1 MFAQGL
7 PAPVFGAMCENASL
21 FVVYNQLQLAVRW
34 AGGIQPD
41 APLGLGHLAIAAAGA
56 GSVVSFILYGHFF
69 FPSDASRG
77 ELTRSSYRS
86 TPIELVKCK
95 MQVQMLA
102 PGVVAGQPVPTR
114 RLQGPFSILRSV
126 IATNGF
132 KGLWLGQTGTL
143 LRESGGSAAWF
154 TMNEFVANLFVMR
167 RERNA
172 HLPAHS
178 LSKKDLNA
186 WELGISGACAGIAY
200 NVSLFPADS
209 VKSALQTEEE
219 LRPRAPG
226 VPRPTFFQTFKS
238 MYNARGIRGLYA
250 GLGVTVARSAPSSA
264 MIFLI
269 YDGLNKKFG

>member
-1 MFAQGL
+1 
-7 PAPVFGAMCENASL
+7 
-21 FVVYNQLQLAVRW
+21 
-34 AGGIQPD
+34 
-41 APLGLGHLAIAAAGA
+41 
-56 GSVVSFILYGHFF
+56 
-69 FPSDASRG
+69 
-77 ELTRSSYRS
+77 
-86 TPIELVKCK
+86 

-102 PGVVAGQPVPTR
+102 AGVTTGQPTAIR
-114 RLQGPFSILRSV
+114 TLQGPFSILRSV
-126 IATNGF
+126 IQTNGF

-154 TMNEFVANLFVMR
+154 TMNEFVAQLFIMR

-172 HLPAHS
+172 HLPARS

-186 WELGISGACAGIAY
+186 WELGIAGACAGIAY

-226 VPRPTFFQTFKS
+226 VPQPTFFQTFKS

-269 YDGLNKKFG
+269 YDGLNKKFS

>member
-1 MFAQGL
+1 
-7 PAPVFGAMCENASL
+7 
-21 FVVYNQLQLAVRW
+21 
-34 AGGIQPD
+34 
-41 APLGLGHLAIAAAGA
+41 
-56 GSVVSFILYGHFF
+56 
-69 FPSDASRG
+69 
-77 ELTRSSYRS
+77 
-86 TPIELVKCK
+86 

-102 PGVVAGQPVPTR
+102 AGAVTGQPAANPS

-126 IATNGF
+126 IQNNGF
-132 KGLWLGQTGTL
+132 RGLWLGQTGTL

-154 TMNEFVANLFVMR
+154 TMNEFVAKLFIVR

-172 HLPAHS
+172 HLPARS

-186 WELGISGACAGIAY
+186 WELGLAGACAGIAY

-226 VPRPTFFQTFKS
+226 VPRPTFLQTFKS
-238 MYNARGIRGLYA
+238 MYNAQGIRGLYA

>member
-1 MFAQGL
+1 MA
-7 PAPVFGAMCENASL
+7 ASL
-21 FVVYNQLQLAVRW
+21 SDTP
-34 AGGIQPD
+34 AG
-41 APLGLGHLAIAAAGA
+41 
-56 GSVVSFILYGHFF
+56 
-69 FPSDASRG
+69 
-77 ELTRSSYRS
+77 LTCFSYRS

-102 PGVVAGQPVPTR
+102 AGVMTGETVAIRT
-114 RLQGPFSILRSV
+114 LQGPFSILRSV
-126 IATNGF
+126 VQTNGF

-154 TMNEFVANLFVMR
+154 TMNEFVARLFIMR

-186 WELGISGACAGIAY
+186 WELGIAGACAGIAY

-238 MYNARGIRGLYA
+238 MYQAQGIRGLYA